1 MGEIFMKNLICF
13 ISTALLFISACNRIN
28 GENGTAVSDQDGPQK
43 TEARM
48 VMLHPSIEEETRI
61 QQAVDNGGQAWRLN
75 SVDVAHASLI
85 SQGVNVRIEDCRLLK
100 EDDGHAV
107 VRVQSEDKD
116 LNVYAERIVR
126 PGGIWTATQ
135 IEINKYKD
143 PHAADPSYDADPNH
157 EQHPH

>member
-1 MGEIFMKNLICF
+1 MKNLICF
-13 ISTALLFISACNRIN
+13 MSAVILILSACNRIN
-28 GENGTAVSDQDGPQK
+28 GENETAVADQDGQQK
-43 TEARM
+43 TEARI

-61 QQAVDNGGQAWRLN
+61 QQAVDNGGQTWRLN
-75 SVDVAHASLI
+75 SVDVAHASLV

-100 EDDGHAV
+100 EDAGHAV
-107 VRVQSEDKD
+107 VRIQSEDKD

-143 PHAADPSYDADPNH
+143 PHAAALSYDADPNH